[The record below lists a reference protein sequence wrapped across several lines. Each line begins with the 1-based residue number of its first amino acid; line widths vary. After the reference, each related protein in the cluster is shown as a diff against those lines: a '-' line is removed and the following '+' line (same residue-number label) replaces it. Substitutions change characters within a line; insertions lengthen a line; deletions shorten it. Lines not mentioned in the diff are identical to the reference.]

1 MSDSDSDHDLSF
13 FDDIDVSFR
22 TQIHDSN
29 SSVKFKDET
38 FKGASNWTSWK
49 FWISAK
55 LKLANVSDIIEI
67 SPKQALSILKSYG
80 LSSVPFKKAIR
91 ALQEK
96 YLFTYSAIIGEIG
109 MKFNH
114 LISYIPTGRVDLV
127 WKELHNEFDRNDAS
141 TIRALKFEFER
152 LEMNSN

>member
-1 MSDSDSDHDLSF
+1 M
-13 FDDIDVSFR
+13 
-22 TQIHDSN
+22 
-29 SSVKFKDET
+29 
-38 FKGASNWTSWK
+38 
-49 FWISAK
+49 
-55 LKLANVSDIIEI
+55 
-67 SPKQALSILKSYG
+67 KSYG

-152 LEMNSN
+152 FEMKSNESVSEFITKIKSSEKKSKDCKVLVSQEDMLNVLLHGVISDFNPVVEALELKSKLTRQLT